1 MTAMDEGTFGVLEM
15 QALLEDVFAP
25 WIQELKI
32 VAVEVTHQGGRFEL
46 PENADLSREGGIIC
60 GQAIAAVAD
69 TVGVLSLSAH
79 NGRFRQVTT
88 VDMTTHFMRPLMKGS
103 VEAEVTILS
112 NGRRMATLRVDFRQ
126 AGKEKICAGATCAY
140 AYLDG

>member
-1 MTAMDEGTFGVLEM
+1 MTAEQDNGFGIPEM
-15 QALLEDVFAP
+15 QALLDEAFAA
-25 WIQELKI
+25 WIQQLNVKPL
-32 VAVEVTHQGGRFEL
+32 EVTPQGGRFEL
-46 PENADLSREGGIIC
+46 PENEDLSREGGIIC

-69 TVGVLSLSAH
+69 TVGVLCLSAH

-88 VDMTTHFMRPLMKGS
+88 VDMTTHFMRPLMKGA

-126 AGKEKICAGATCAY
+126 SGKDKICAGATCAY
-140 AYLDG
+140 AYLDL